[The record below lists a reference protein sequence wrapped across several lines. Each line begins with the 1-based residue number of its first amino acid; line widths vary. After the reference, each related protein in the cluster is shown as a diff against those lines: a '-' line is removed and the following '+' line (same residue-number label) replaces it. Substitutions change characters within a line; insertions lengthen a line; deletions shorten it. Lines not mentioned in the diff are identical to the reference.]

1 MIDETRGKQR
11 IKDHTTK
18 VEENLQ
24 HKLCHKGYEMFNAHD
39 SNDKG

>member
-18 VEENLQ
+18 VEENIQ
-24 HKLCHKGYEMFNAHD
+24 QKLYPRGYEMFNEHV
-39 SNDKG
+39 SNDKV